1 MQTIVG
7 LALGTLFA
15 IAVGLGELMGM
26 IEKFLMTL
34 EDNAIATTGGDS
46 KERLRKV
53 MLTLYAMVT
62 VVWAG
67 LCIVYG
73 VGESQC
79 EDDSGTPNPSS
90 APVPVISGERDA
102 LMAFYNQAN
111 GVNWNDNTN
120 WNSNSDICTW
130 YGVTCDNE
138 LSQSSSSSSS
148 GKVTELKLKKNN
160 MFGTIATEIGL
171 LTQLSYIDFDSNS
184 LSGTIPTELGLLAS
198 LRHLEL
204 DANRLT
210 GPVPSELGLL
220 DNLKEVYFQSNNLS
234 DIMPSELCAR
244 RDNLG
249 GELDTLIADC
259 SGDGNEFGFSDTVC
273 ACCTTC
279 F

>member
-1 MQTIVG
+1 MQTIVW
-7 LALGTLFA
+7 LALGTVFA

-26 IEKFLMTL
+26 IENFLMTL
-34 EDNAIATTGGDS
+34 EDNAIAPASGDS

-53 MLTLYAMVT
+53 MLTLYTMVS

-79 EDDSGTPNPSS
+79 ENDSPTTNPTS
-90 APVPVISGERDA
+90 APAPVISGERDA

-130 YGVTCDNE
+130 YGVTCDNK
-138 LSQSSSSSSS
+138 LSQSSSSSS

-160 MFGTIATEIGL
+160 MFGTIATEIGF

-184 LSGTIPTELGLLAS
+184 FSGTIPTELGLLAS

-210 GPVPSELGLL
+210 GPVPSQLGSL
-220 DNLKEVYFQSNNLS
+220 DNLKEVYVQSNNLS
-234 DIMPSELCAR
+234 GTMPLELCAR

-259 SGDGNEFGFSDTVC
+259 SRDGNEFGYSDIVC
-273 ACCTTC
+273 TCCTTC